1 MKIAKRLLSLAI
13 LAAMFA
19 PIGGCGV
26 GSTKEENKRAIA
38 RSWDYDKRMLVDDL
52 GLLIQVDRPRRT
64 SRWII
69 D

>member
-1 MKIAKRLLSLAI
+1 MKLAKKLVMVLI

-26 GSTKEENKRAIA
+26 GTTQEENKRTIS
-38 RSWDYDKRMLVDDL
+38 RSWDYDMRMLVDDA
-52 GLLIQVDRPRRT
+52 GLLFQVDRPRRT
-64 SRWII
+64 SRWVI

>member
-1 MKIAKRLLSLAI
+1 MKIARRLLSLVI

-26 GSTKEENKRAIA
+26 GTTKEENQRTVA

-52 GLLIQVDRPRRT
+52 GLLFQVDRPRRT
-64 SRWII
+64 SKWII